1 MLKLI
6 SFVDR
11 QLDEEISVVVRG
23 QDNIEGVGKQALEEA
38 RKVIVQLAKRI
49 QEIKE
54 QAKKSEQIVCE

>member
-1 MLKLI
+1 MN
-6 SFVDR
+6 FVDR

-23 QDNIEGVGKQALEEA
+23 QDNIEENGKQALEEA